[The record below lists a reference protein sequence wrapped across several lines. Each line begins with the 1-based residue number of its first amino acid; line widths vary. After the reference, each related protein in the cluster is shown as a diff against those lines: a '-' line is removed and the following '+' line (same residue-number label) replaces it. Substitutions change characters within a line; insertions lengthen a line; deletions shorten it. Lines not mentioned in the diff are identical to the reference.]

1 MVFLPWY
8 GGKLSRQCSRKN
20 PPPHLLTKNKQSLRS
35 HLLKLK
41 DLQQQKGS
49 VQLNNRLTQKAVSG
63 HCLFVPQRS
72 DCKHRNYSFTRI
84 QIQIWQLKDVKCASA
99 LIILCFLGCLC
110 VWRIWKISATEAI
123 VSRFLKQWLLHL
135 NLNVFLKEQCCQFG
149 SFRAQFGYFLFI
161 FPALNVSAIV
171 QQIVPVSSPVLM
183 IEADKALRSKGST
196 AETANWFFSLLQL
209 SLNHRTIHSRELSH
223 FKALIEAPLP
233 DLLSQTPLWTVWLTT
248 N

>member
-72 DCKHRNYSFTRI
+72 DCKHRNYSFTHI

-99 LIILCFLGCLC
+99 LVILCFLGCLC

-135 NLNVFLKEQCCQFG
+135 NLNVFFKRTVLPVRLVSCPVWL
-149 SFRAQFGYFLFI
+149 LFI
-161 FPALNVSAIV
+161 YFPSIKCFSYCPANRPCL
-171 QQIVPVSSPVLM
+171 VSSSYDWGWQGTEVKRL
-183 IEADKALRSKGST
+183 D
-196 AETANWFFSLLQL
+196 
-209 SLNHRTIHSRELSH
+209 SRDC
-223 FKALIEAPLP
+223 KLIF
-233 DLLSQTPLWTVWLTT
+233 
-248 N
+248 